1 MAILIAEILTIGTE
15 VITGSILNTNAQY
28 LAGKLMDLGIEPI
41 YHTSVD
47 DNKERL
53 RNVFKTS
60 LDRADIIITTG
71 GLGPTQDD
79 LTKEV
84 ISSTLELPLE
94 RDSSMEENIRMMFQN
109 MHRDMTENNLKQAE
123 RPLGSQFIENS
134 NGTAPGIFINKN
146 GKKIILLPGP
156 PKEMIPMFEN
166 YVAGLIKED
175 YTIIQ
180 KSANLIGI
188 GESALE
194 TELKK
199 LDVYT
204 NGFEIATFAK
214 DGEVEIKIIGKGKVR
229 LEVEEKVN
237 EILDI
242 INKKFSEFIY
252 GYDNIPI
259 EELGLNRL
267 KEKRFKMSLCE
278 SCTGGLITSRL
289 TGISGA
295 SEVLDRGLVT
305 YSNQAKIDEL
315 NVKPLTLENHGAV
328 SRETAYEMAKGLIEK
343 TNSDIVLSITGIAGP
358 LGGSIEKPVGLVYM
372 CVMTRDNYKI
382 YENHFT
388 GNRTSI
394 QNRATI
400 KAFYEIFNFLR

>member
-1 MAILIAEILTIGTE
+1 
-15 VITGSILNTNAQY
+15 
-28 LAGKLMDLGIEPI
+28 
-41 YHTSVD
+41 
-47 DNKERL
+47 
-53 RNVFKTS
+53 
-60 LDRADIIITTG
+60 
-71 GLGPTQDD
+71 
-79 LTKEV
+79 
-84 ISSTLELPLE
+84 
-94 RDSSMEENIRMMFQN
+94 
-109 MHRDMTENNLKQAE
+109 MTENNLKQAE

-259 EELGLNRL
+259 EELVLNRL

>member
-259 EELGLNRL
+259 EELVLNRL